1 MQVKIVLFFFVEC
14 QRFSNNQIFFIH
26 KEKNCQQYV
35 WFFYIK
41 IVPLHSK

>member
-26 KEKNCQQYV
+26 KEKNCLQYV
-35 WFFYIK
+35 WFF
-41 IVPLHSK
+41 L